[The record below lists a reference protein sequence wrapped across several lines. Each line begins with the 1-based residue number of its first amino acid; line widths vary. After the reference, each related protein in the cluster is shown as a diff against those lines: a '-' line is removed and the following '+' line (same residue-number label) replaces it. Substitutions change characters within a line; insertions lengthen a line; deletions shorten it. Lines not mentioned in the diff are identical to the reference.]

1 MATALATKKKT
12 AKKTGKPASAAAP
25 KEIKK
30 FQNPYGYFTE
40 GGREFVITN
49 PKTPRP
55 WINVCANEN
64 YGFVV
69 TQTGGGFS
77 WYDNSQM
84 QRLNTWYQDLIRDPY
99 GKYVYVR
106 DNDSEKIWSTTYKP
120 TDFKYD
126 SYEARYGL
134 GYTKF
139 ITKYQGIK
147 TEQLMFVPREDT
159 CEIWQVTLTNET
171 SKKRSLSVFPFFD
184 WCLGNG
190 TETHREF
197 QKTFIEVKVDKELGA
212 IIGLKRP
219 PLVPSHIST
228 GVKDSPLTAVFALT
242 NQKAAGYDGDKETFV
257 GMYGTYAA
265 PKAVV
270 EGKVKNVRDLEK
282 WGDPIASL
290 QANVTL
296 APGQSKTLVFLLARI
311 ENVSKAKPIVEK
323 YRSLATVKK
332 EFDRITGFWEDLVSK
347 SWVETPD
354 EALNFVTNR
363 WYRYQALCAR
373 MWAKTAYFQCSG
385 GIGFRDQLQDSNC
398 LLESAPEITRKQILV
413 HAEQMFTDGTVYHWW
428 HPGKGIGAHTEMV
441 DDLLWLALI
450 TLNYIEETG
459 DESILDEVTPY
470 VTKPG
475 EAKQEGTVYDHII
488 RSYEKV
494 LSRWSPRGIP
504 LMGEGDWND
513 GMSHVGVK
521 WKGESFW
528 LGHFFHGLL
537 NRLAPVCEKRGDKD
551 KAAKYL
557 DRAKKLK
564 VAINEVGWDGEWYV
578 RATRDNGIP
587 LGSKSQDRGKIFL
600 NAQTWAVICDTA
612 TPERARIA
620 MNSAYKHL
628 YREYGPLLFT
638 PGYDKLD
645 ETIGYLSR
653 YAPSVRENG
662 GVYTHAAC
670 WGVQAAAMM
679 GDAEMAYKAYT
690 NMNPVYRAE
699 KNADHYDG
707 EPYVTPGNVDGPDS
721 PNFGRGGWT
730 WYSGSGSWMQK
741 VAYNWICGIRASRK
755 GLVIDPQI
763 PAAWKGFKAQRFFR
777 DTTYKIEVKNP
788 NKKNSGVKELLVD
801 GKRINGNVVPDFRD
815 GKTHTVEVTLG

>member
-1 MATALATKKKT
+1 MATAVASPKKSVK
-12 AKKTGKPASAAAP
+12 KPAKSAAKAP
-25 KEIKK
+25 VKEIKK
-30 FQNPYGYFTE
+30 FQNPYGYFTQD
-40 GGREFVITN
+40 GSEFVINN
-49 PKTPRP
+49 PRTPRP
-55 WINVCANEN
+55 WINVCANED

-77 WYDNSQM
+77 WYGNSQLS
-84 QRLNTWYQDLIRDPY
+84 RLTSWSQDLIRDPY

-106 DNDSEKIWSTTYKP
+106 DNDSEKIWSTTWKP

-126 SYEARYGL
+126 FYEARYGL
-134 GYTKF
+134 GYAKF

-147 TEQLMFVPREDT
+147 TEQLMFVPRQDSA
-159 CEIWQVTLTNET
+159 EIWQVTLTNET
-171 SKKRSLSVFPFFD
+171 KKKRSLSVFPFLD
-184 WCLGNG
+184 WCLGSGN
-190 TETHREF
+190 EVHREF
-197 QKTFIEVKVDKELGA
+197 QKTFIEVQVDRKLGA

-219 PLVPSHIST
+219 PLVPPHVNK
-228 GVKDSPLTAVFALT
+228 GVDSPLTAVFALT
-242 NQKAAGYDGDKETFV
+242 NAKIAGYDGDKETFV

-265 PKAVV
+265 PKSVV
-270 EGKVKNVRDLEK
+270 AGKVKNVRDLEK
-282 WGDPIASL
+282 WGEPIASL
-290 QANVTL
+290 QTNVSL
-296 APGQSKTLVFLLARI
+296 NPGQSKTLVFVLARI
-311 ENVSKAKPIVEK
+311 EDKSKAKAIVEK
-323 YRSLATVKK
+323 YRSVATVKAELEK
-332 EFDRITGFWEDLVSK
+332 VTGFWENLVSK
-347 SWVETPD
+347 SWIETPD
-354 EALNFVTNR
+354 EAMNFVTNR

-398 LLESAPEITRKQILV
+398 LLESAPELTRKQILV
-413 HAEQMFTDGTVYHWW
+413 HAEQMFPDGTVYHWW
-428 HPGKGIGAHTEMV
+428 HPGAGIAAHTDMV

-450 TLNYIEETG
+450 TFNYIEETG
-459 DESILDEVTPY
+459 DESILDEVAPY

-475 EAKQEGTVYDHII
+475 EPKQEGTIYDHIV

-528 LGHFFHGLL
+528 LAHFFYGLL
-537 NRLAPVCEKRGDKD
+537 NRFAPYCEKKGEKGR
-551 KAAKYL
+551 AANYL

-564 VAINEVGWDGEWYV
+564 TAINEVGWDGEWYI

-587 LGSKSQDRGKIFL
+587 LGSKTESRGKIFL

-612 TPERARIA
+612 TPERARTA
-620 MNSAYKHL
+620 MNSAYKYL

-679 GDAEMAYKAYT
+679 GDAEMAYKAYR
-690 NMNPVYRAE
+690 NMCPVYRAE

-755 GLVIDPQI
+755 GLIIDPQI

-788 NKKNSGVKELLVD
+788 NKKNNGVKELIVD
-801 GKRINGNVVPDFRD
+801 GKRISGNIVPDFRD
-815 GKTHTVEVTLG
+815 GKTHTVEATLG

>member
-1 MATALATKKKT
+1 MSTAVATQRKK
-12 AKKTGKPASAAAP
+12 AKKPAKKNAAASGADV
-25 KEIKK
+25 KK
-30 FQNPYGYFTE
+30 FRNPYGYFTAC
-40 GGREFVITN
+40 GSEFVIDN
-49 PKTPRP
+49 PRTPRP

-77 WYDNSQM
+77 WYGNSQLS
-84 QRLNTWYQDLIRDPY
+84 RLTSWSQDLIRDAY

-106 DNDSEKIWSTTYKP
+106 DNDSEKIWSTTWKP

-134 GYTKF
+134 GYAKF

-147 TEQLMFVPREDT
+147 TEQLMFVPREDSA
-159 CEIWQVTLTNET
+159 EIWQVTLTNET
-171 SKKRSLSVFPFFD
+171 KKKRSLSVFPFLD
-184 WCLGNG
+184 WCLGSGN
-190 TETHREF
+190 EVHREF
-197 QKTFIEVKVDKELGA
+197 QKTFIEVQVDRKLGA

-219 PLVPSHIST
+219 PLVPPHVNK
-228 GVKDSPLTAVFALT
+228 GADSPLTAVFALT
-242 NQKAAGYDGDKETFV
+242 NAKTASYDGDKETFV

-270 EGKVKNVRDLEK
+270 AGKVKNVRDLEK

-290 QANVTL
+290 QTNVSL
-296 APGQSKTLVFLLARI
+296 NPGQSKTLVFVLARI
-311 ENVSKAKPIVEK
+311 EDKSKAKAIVEK
-323 YRSLATVKK
+323 YRSVATVKAELEK
-332 EFDRITGFWEDLVSK
+332 VTGFWEGLVGK

-354 EALNFVTNR
+354 EAFNFVTNR

-413 HAEQMFTDGTVYHWW
+413 HAEQMFPDGTVYHWW
-428 HPGKGIGAHTEMV
+428 HPGAGIAAHTDMV

-450 TLNYIEETG
+450 TFNYIEETG
-459 DESILDEVTPY
+459 DESILDAVAPY

-475 EAKQEGTVYDHII
+475 EPKQEGTIYDHIV

-513 GMSHVGVK
+513 GMSHVGVN

-528 LGHFFHGLL
+528 LAHFFYGLL
-537 NRLAPVCEKRGDKD
+537 NQFAPYCEKKGEKNR
-551 KAAKYL
+551 AANYL

-564 VAINEVGWDGEWYV
+564 AAINEVGWDGEWYI

-587 LGSKSQDRGKIFL
+587 LGSKTETRGKIFL
-600 NAQTWAVICDTA
+600 NAQTWAVICGTA
-612 TPERARIA
+612 TPERARTA
-620 MNSAYKHL
+620 MNSAYKYL

-679 GDAEMAYKAYT
+679 GDAEMAYKAYR
-690 NMNPVYRAE
+690 NMCPVYRAE

-755 GLVIDPQI
+755 GLIIDPQI

-777 DTTYKIEVKNP
+777 DTYYKIEVKNP
-788 NKKNSGVKELLVD
+788 NKKNNGVKELIVD
-801 GKRINGNVVPDFRD
+801 GKRIAGNVAPDFRD

>member
-1 MATALATKKKT
+1 MPTAFATKKKT
-12 AKKTGKPASAAAP
+12 AKKTKNKTAAVAA
-25 KEIKK
+25 KEVKK

-84 QRLNTWYQDLIRDPY
+84 SRLTTWYQDLIRDPY

-147 TEQLMFVPREDT
+147 TEQLMFVPREDS
-159 CEIWQVTLTNET
+159 CEIWQLTLTNE
-171 SKKRSLSVFPFFD
+171 SNKKRSLSVFSFFD

-219 PLVPSHIST
+219 PLVPAHIST
-228 GVKDSPLTAVFALT
+228 GVKDSPLTAVFAVT
-242 NQKAAGYDGDKETFV
+242 NQKATYDGDKETFV

-282 WGDPIASL
+282 WGDPIASS
-290 QANVTL
+290 QANVSL

-311 ENVSKAKPIVEK
+311 ENVKDAKPIVEK

-347 SWVETPD
+347 SWIETPD
-354 EALNFVTNR
+354 EAMNFVTNR

-385 GIGFRDQLQDSNC
+385 GIGYRDQLQDSNC
-398 LLESAPEITRKQILV
+398 LLESDATITRKQILV
-413 HAEQMFTDGTVYHWW
+413 HAEQMFPDGTVYHWW

-450 TLNYIEETG
+450 VLNYIDETG
-459 DESILDEVTPY
+459 DESILDEVAPY
-470 VTKPG
+470 VTKDG
-475 EAKQEGTVYDHII
+475 EPKQSGTVYDHIV

-537 NRLAPVCEKRGDKD
+537 NRLAPVCEKRGNKD
-551 KAAKYL
+551 LAVKYL

-564 VAINEVGWDGEWYV
+564 TAINAVGWDGEWYI

-587 LGSKSQDRGKIFL
+587 LGSKTETRGKIFL

-628 YREYGPLLFT
+628 YLQYGPLLFT

-679 GDAEMAYKAYT
+679 GDAEMAYKAYR
-690 NMNPVYRAE
+690 NMCPVYRAE
-699 KNADHYDG
+699 KDADHYDG

-730 WYSGSGSWMQK
+730 WYSGSASWMQK

-777 DTTYKIEVKNP
+777 GTTYQIEVKNP
-788 NKKNSGVKELLVD
+788 NKKNSGVKELIVD
-801 GKRINGNVVPDFRD
+801 GKRIQGNVVPDFRD
-815 GKTHTVEVTLG
+815 NKTHQVEVTLS

>member
-1 MATALATKKKT
+1 MATAFATKKK
-12 AKKTGKPASAAAP
+12 APKKTVKASAGAAT
-25 KEIKK
+25 KEVKK
-30 FQNPYGYFTE
+30 FQNPYGYFTAD
-40 GGREFVITN
+40 GREFVIDN
-49 PKTPRP
+49 PRTPRP

-77 WYDNSQM
+77 WYGNSQLS
-84 QRLNTWYQDLIRDPY
+84 RLTSWSQDLIRDPY

-106 DNDSEKIWSTTYKP
+106 DNDSEKIWSTTWKP

-134 GYTKF
+134 GYAKF
-139 ITKYQGIK
+139 ITKFQGIK
-147 TEQLMFVPREDT
+147 TEQLMFVPREDSA
-159 CEIWQVTLTNET
+159 EIWQVTLTNET
-171 SKKRSLSVFPFFD
+171 KKKRSLSVFPFLD
-184 WCLGNG
+184 WCLGSGNDV
-190 TETHREF
+190 HREF
-197 QKTFIEVKVDKELGA
+197 QKTFIEVQVDRKLGA

-219 PLVPSHIST
+219 PLVPPHVNK
-228 GVKDSPLTAVFALT
+228 GVDSPLTAVFALT
-242 NQKAAGYDGDKETFV
+242 NAKTAAYDGDKETFV

-265 PKAVV
+265 PKSVV
-270 EGKVKNVRDLEK
+270 TGKVKNVRDLEK

-290 QANVTL
+290 QTNVVL
-296 APGQSKTLVFLLARI
+296 NPGQSKTLVFVLARI
-311 ENVSKAKPIVEK
+311 EDKSKAKAIVEK
-323 YRSLATVKK
+323 YRSVATVKSELK
-332 EFDRITGFWEDLVSK
+332 RVTDYWENLVGK
-347 SWVETPD
+347 SWIETPD
-354 EALNFVTNR
+354 EAMNFVTNR

-398 LLESAPEITRKQILV
+398 LLESDPSITRKQILV
-413 HAEQMFTDGTVYHWW
+413 HAEQMFPDGTVYHWW
-428 HPGKGIGAHTEMV
+428 HPGTGIAAHTDMV
-441 DDLLWLALI
+441 DDLLWLALV
-450 TLNYIEETG
+450 TFNYIEETG
-459 DESILDEVTPY
+459 DESILDEAAPY

-475 EAKQEGTVYDHII
+475 EPKQEGTIYDHIV

-528 LGHFFHGLL
+528 LAHFFYGLL
-537 NRLAPVCEKRGDKD
+537 NRFAPFCEKKGEKSR
-551 KAAKYL
+551 ASNYL

-564 VAINEVGWDGEWYV
+564 VAINEVGWDGEWYI

-587 LGSKSQDRGKIFL
+587 LGSKTESRGKIFL

-612 TPERARIA
+612 TPERARSA
-620 MNSAYKHL
+620 MNSAYKWL

-679 GDAEMAYKAYT
+679 GDAEMAYKAYR
-690 NMNPVYRAE
+690 NMCPVYRAE

-707 EPYVTPGNVDGPDS
+707 EPYVTPGNIDGPDS

-755 GLVIDPQI
+755 GLIIDPQI

-777 DTTYKIEVKNP
+777 DTTYQIEVKNP
-788 NKKNSGVKELLVD
+788 NKKNSGVKEIIVD
-801 GKRINGNVVPDFRD
+801 GNRISGNVVPDFRD
-815 GKTHTVEVTLG
+815 KKTHTVEVTLG